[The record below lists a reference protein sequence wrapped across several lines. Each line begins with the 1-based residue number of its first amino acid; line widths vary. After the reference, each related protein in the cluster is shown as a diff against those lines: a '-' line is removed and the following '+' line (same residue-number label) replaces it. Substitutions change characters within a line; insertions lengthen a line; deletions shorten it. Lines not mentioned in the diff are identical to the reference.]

1 MLHKTSG
8 MTRVAGLKMNDNVK
22 PRDIVKLDKAK
33 IDIGKVE
40 EIQRCMNC
48 NYKEK
53 CPLKKDK
60 VAKLLVEARQE
71 YAKQDKSGEYRPG
84 DRGWEIEQERKI
96 AFFTEGFIREK
107 LPDRCSY
114 ELREIDNVIMQLT
127 KRYDFADPKIVLMT
141 RELLHIMLY
150 AYRMDIMMALEGIKR
165 VVEDVDIVNPLLKS
179 RQEYGKLI
187 VDTIEKMDKMAYGEK
202 LSVDFTMS
210 DLLKQLDSSMIDQEG
225 VINIDK

>member
-1 MLHKTSG
+1 MS
-8 MTRVAGLKMNDNVK
+8 DNVK
-22 PRDIVKLDKAK
+22 PREIVKLEKAK

-60 VAKLLVEARQE
+60 IARLISEAKQE
-71 YAKQDKSGEYRPG
+71 FAKQDKSGEYRPG
-84 DRGWEIEQERKI
+84 DRSWELEQERKI
-96 AFFTEGFIREK
+96 KVFTESFIRER
-107 LPDRCSY
+107 LSDRCSF
-114 ELREIDNVIMQLT
+114 ELREIDNVIIQLT
-127 KRYDFADPKIVLMT
+127 KRYDFTDPKIVLMT

-150 AYRMDIMMALEGIKR
+150 AYRMDIMMALEGIKK
-165 VVEDVDIVNPLLKS
+165 VVDDVDMVNPLLRS

-202 LSVDFTMS
+202 LSVNFTVT
-210 DLLKQLDSSMIDQEG
+210 DLLRELDEGMIDQEG
-225 VINIDK
+225 VINVG